1 MTRLSFQDITC
12 LVLGNFYMSKLTV
25 GTGEDFQGE
34 EGPHGPAFPAL
45 ASEFFIT
52 EPPGKPISLTFLR
65 NRQVYNFKNIHN
77 LKNQSE
83 GYLSVSTKPKVEQF
97 IKSD

>member
-45 ASEFFIT
+45 ASEFFTT
-52 EPPGKPISLTFLR
+52 EPPGKPVSLTFLR
-65 NRQVYNFKNIHN
+65 NSQVYN